1 MTIRDFLKQKQ
12 PGIPGT
18 DILFRIFGFILM
30 YISLLWFYTHV
41 NVDVEMV
48 LLLSSATLLRDTQFF
63 LINNSRAEKQILN
76 FSYEVNKPQIK
87 ILDKDGTRKLETNFT
102 D

>member
-1 MTIRDFLKQKQ
+1 
-12 PGIPGT
+12 
-18 DILFRIFGFILM
+18 M
-30 YISLLWFYTHV
+30 YISVLWFYTHV
-41 NVDVEMV
+41 HVDVEMV

>member
-1 MTIRDFLKQKQ
+1 
-12 PGIPGT
+12 
-18 DILFRIFGFILM
+18 M

-48 LLLSSATLLRDTQFF
+48 LLLSSATLLRDTQSF
-63 LINNSRAEKQILN
+63 LINNSRTEKQILN